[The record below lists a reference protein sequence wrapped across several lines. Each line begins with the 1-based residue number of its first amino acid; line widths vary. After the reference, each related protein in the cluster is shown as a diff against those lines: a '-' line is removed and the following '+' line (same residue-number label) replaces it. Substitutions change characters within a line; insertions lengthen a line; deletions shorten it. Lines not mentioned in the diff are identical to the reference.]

1 MNQEV
6 ALFKSQYILE
16 DISKIDSDVI
26 YNITH
31 DTNNNVASI
40 VWMTPLSID
49 VMQSS
54 MCNTEN

>member
-6 ALFKSQYILE
+6 ASFKSQYILE

-49 VMQSS
+49 FM
-54 MCNTEN
+54 